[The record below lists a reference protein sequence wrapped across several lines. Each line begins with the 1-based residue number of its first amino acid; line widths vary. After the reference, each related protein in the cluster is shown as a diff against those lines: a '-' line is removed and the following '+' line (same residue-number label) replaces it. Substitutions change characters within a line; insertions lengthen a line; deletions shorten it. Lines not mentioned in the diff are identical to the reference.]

1 MNVRITENS
10 IKSLI
15 IQNSTTFILDLQRN
29 GLSYRNSNHSNFS
42 CFCEFFEILIQL
54 LYATT
59 VYILFQIMGGLCQT
73 CGWFFGMFKYSSEIQ
88 KFEPL
93 RQFNFPFFGIDIN
106 LHENIERCILET
118 FNIRNER
125 RIERIF
131 HLFSFLIS
139 KSL

>member
-1 MNVRITENS
+1 
-10 IKSLI
+10 
-15 IQNSTTFILDLQRN
+15 
-29 GLSYRNSNHSNFS
+29 
-42 CFCEFFEILIQL
+42 
-54 LYATT
+54 
-59 VYILFQIMGGLCQT
+59 MGGLCQT

-125 RIERIF
+125 RIERMF
-131 HLFSFLIS
+131 HLFHFFSTFKKFVVDFIHNS
-139 KSL
+139 NVSWIE

>member
-1 MNVRITENS
+1 MHMIIHFKFLKNS
-10 IKSLI
+10 LC
-15 IQNSTTFILDLQRN
+15 NN
-29 GLSYRNSNHSNFS
+29 GIY
-42 CFCEFFEILIQL
+42 
-54 LYATT
+54 T
-59 VYILFQIMGGLCQT
+59 FQIMGGLCQT

-125 RIERIF
+125 RIERMF
-131 HLFSFLIS
+131 HLFHFFNF
-139 KSL
+139 

>member
-1 MNVRITENS
+1 
-10 IKSLI
+10 
-15 IQNSTTFILDLQRN
+15 
-29 GLSYRNSNHSNFS
+29 
-42 CFCEFFEILIQL
+42 
-54 LYATT
+54 
-59 VYILFQIMGGLCQT
+59 MGGLCQT

-125 RIERIF
+125 RIETVF
-131 HLFSFLIS
+131 HQFSFLTFKKFVVDVIHNS
-139 KSL
+139 IVSWIELVMIKNPFEINN